1 MVDRCSEGGNSLLTA
16 TGNSFAF
23 DARLLYNFEK
33 TAYGIPEMSKNRAS
47 AELDGVDRAMLR
59 LLQDDGALSN
69 ATLGE
74 KLSLSV
80 TPCWRRRKRLEDE
93 GVITGYQA
101 NLDRRAL
108 GMNVFAFVQVT
119 FNMHSDQ
126 DSDHFEDVMRRHD
139 EVTSCHKITGAADY
153 ILQVVAADLDAYAEF
168 VERVL
173 RKQAGVSSIQ
183 SSLALREVKFSS
195 RVPVPDA

>member
-1 MVDRCSEGGNSLLTA
+1 MRVSNSLLTA
-16 TGNSFAF
+16 HRNSFAF
-23 DARLLYNFEK
+23 RLRLSYTFEK
-33 TAYGIPEMSKNRAS
+33 TAYGISKMSKNRAS

-59 LLQDDGALSN
+59 LLQEDGALSN

-108 GMNVFAFVQVT
+108 GMNVFAFVLVT
-119 FNMHSDQ
+119 FNMHSDK
-126 DSDHFEDVMRRHD
+126 DSDHFENVMRRHD
-139 EVTSCHKITGAADY
+139 EVLSCHKITGAADY
-153 ILQVVAADLDAYAEF
+153 ILQVVATDLDAYAEF

-195 RVPVPDA
+195 RVPVPEE

>member
-1 MVDRCSEGGNSLLTA
+1 MTGKGVGNSLLRPP
-16 TGNSFAF
+16 GNSFAF
-23 DARLLYNFEK
+23 QRFVSYNFEK
-33 TAYGIPEMSKNRAS
+33 IVYGMPDMSKNRAS
-47 AELDGVDRAMLR
+47 VELDGVDRAMLR
-59 LLQDDGALSN
+59 LLQEDGALSN

-93 GVITGYQA
+93 HVITGYQA
-101 NLDRRAL
+101 NLDRRTL

-119 FNMHSDQ
+119 FNMHSGQ

>member
-1 MVDRCSEGGNSLLTA
+1 MRPVKSRETRGISVNS
-16 TGNSFAF
+16 
-23 DARLLYNFEK
+23 R
-33 TAYGIPEMSKNRAS
+33 RAS
-47 AELDGVDRAMLR
+47 VICLFIAKQYGRLSTDSAIDAWGGARISLR
-59 LLQDDGALSN
+59 LPERVSTLSN

-80 TPCWRRRKRLEDE
+80 TPCRRRRKRLEDD

-108 GMNVFAFVQVT
+108 GMNVFAFVLVT
-119 FNMHSDQ
+119 FNMHSDKSA
-126 DSDHFEDVMRRHD
+126 DNFETVIRKHD
-139 EVTSCHKITGAADY
+139 EVLSCHKITGAADY
-153 ILQVVAADLDAYAEF
+153 VLQVVATDLDAYAEF

-173 RKQAGVSSIQ
+173 RRQAAISSIQ

-195 RVPVPDA
+195 RLPVPEE

>member
-1 MVDRCSEGGNSLLTA
+1 MSNSLLA
-16 TGNSFAF
+16 AIGNSFAF
-23 DARLLYNFEK
+23 RSAVPYTFVQTD
-33 TAYGIPEMSKNRAS
+33 YGTDEMSKNRPK
-47 AELDGVDRAMLR
+47 AEMDGVDRAMLR
-59 LLQDDGALSN
+59 LLQEDGALSN

-108 GMNVFAFVQVT
+108 GMNVFAFVLVT
-119 FNMHSDQ
+119 FNMHSDKSA
-126 DSDHFEDVMRRHD
+126 DNFETVIRKHD
-139 EVTSCHKITGAADY
+139 EVLSCHKITGAADY
-153 ILQVVAADLDAYAEF
+153 VLQVVATDLDAYAEF

-173 RKQAGVSSIQ
+173 RRQAGISSIQ

-195 RVPVPDA
+195 RLPVPEA

>member
-1 MVDRCSEGGNSLLTA
+1 MTRERDGNSLLTPA
-16 TGNSFAF
+16 GNNFAF
-23 DARLLYNFEK
+23 RFIVSYNFEK
-33 TAYGIPEMSKNRAS
+33 SVYEMPDMSKNRAS
-47 AELDGVDRAMLR
+47 VELDGVDRAMLR
-59 LLQDDGALSN
+59 LLQEDGALSN

-93 GVITGYQA
+93 RVITGYQA

-108 GMNVFAFVQVT
+108 GMNVFAFVQVS

-126 DSDHFEDVMRRHD
+126 DPDHFEEVMRRHD

-153 ILQVVAADLDAYAEF
+153 LLQVVAADLDAYAEF

>member
-1 MVDRCSEGGNSLLTA
+1 
-16 TGNSFAF
+16 
-23 DARLLYNFEK
+23 
-33 TAYGIPEMSKNRAS
+33 MSKNRPAIDM
-47 AELDGVDRAMLR
+47 DGVDRAMLR
-59 LLQDDGALSN
+59 LLQEDGALSN

-108 GMNVFAFVQVT
+108 GMNVFAFVLVT
-119 FNMHSDQ
+119 FNMHSDKACDQ
-126 DSDHFEDVMRRHD
+126 FETVIRRHD
-139 EVTSCHKITGAADY
+139 EVLSCHKITGAADY
-153 ILQVVAADLDAYAEF
+153 MLQVVSADLDAYAEF
-168 VERVL
+168 IERVL
-173 RKQAGVSSIQ
+173 RKQAGISSIQ

-195 RVPVPDA
+195 RLPVPDE

>member
-1 MVDRCSEGGNSLLTA
+1 MTGKGVGNSLLRPP
-16 TGNSFAF
+16 GNSFAF
-23 DARLLYNFEK
+23 QRFVSYNFEK
-33 TAYGIPEMSKNRAS
+33 TVYGMPDMSKNRAS
-47 AELDGVDRAMLR
+47 FELDGVDRAMLR
-59 LLQDDGALSN
+59 LLQEDGALSN

-93 GVITGYQA
+93 HVITGYQA

-119 FNMHSDQ
+119 FNMHSGQ

>member
-1 MVDRCSEGGNSLLTA
+1 MLAGN
-16 TGNSFAF
+16 NFAF
-23 DARLLYNFEK
+23 HPFVSYNFEK
-33 TAYGIPEMSKNRAS
+33 TAYGDPTMSKNRAS
-47 AELDGVDRAMLR
+47 VELDGVDRAMLR
-59 LLQDDGALSN
+59 LLQEDGALSN

-93 GVITGYQA
+93 HVITGYQA

-126 DSDHFEDVMRRHD
+126 DPDHFEEVMRRHD

>member
-1 MVDRCSEGGNSLLTA
+1 MSTNRPKAEMDALDRS
-16 TGNSFAF
+16 
-23 DARLLYNFEK
+23 
-33 TAYGIPEMSKNRAS
+33 
-47 AELDGVDRAMLR
+47 MLR
-59 LLQDDGALSN
+59 LLQDDGAVSN
-69 ATLGE
+69 AALGE

-101 NLDRRAL
+101 NIDRRAVGL
-108 GMNVFAFVQVT
+108 NLLAFVHLR
-119 FNMHSDQ
+119 FNVHSDKTA
-126 DSDHFEDVMRRHD
+126 DNFEAVIRSRP
-139 EVTSCHKITGAADY
+139 EVLSCHKITGDADY
-153 ILQVVAADLDAYAEF
+153 ILQVVAADLDAYGEF

-173 RKQAGVSSIQ
+173 RRQPGIASIQ